1 MLCSWIDEL
10 FCTLNQRA
18 CSENVS
24 NVNVD
29 SLKNASNLL
38 GNVFSVKTSEFSFWK
53 ESTLFYCC
61 PRISVHHRTWANIF
75 CVCMCVYACSFSGP
89 ELNLPPQAFV
99 DVLPQLKV
107 WYILLRFFFCPLLW
121 RDRNPSEGKIKHD
134 CYPGPTSESVQKF
147 QISCKSE
154 WALRSLVNSQ
164 IFYIFFFLCVSFT
177 IFSWAFYGP
186 HSHPC
191 TLKYIFLSF

>member
-1 MLCSWIDEL
+1 MSKYFL
-10 FCTLNQRA
+10 
-18 CSENVS
+18 
-24 NVNVD
+24 
-29 SLKNASNLL
+29 
-38 GNVFSVKTSEFSFWK
+38 
-53 ESTLFYCC
+53 
-61 PRISVHHRTWANIF
+61 
-75 CVCMCVYACSFSGP
+75 CVCACSFSGP

-154 WALRSLVNSQ
+154 WALRSLVHSQ
-164 IFYIFFFLCVSFT
+164 IFYIFFFFLCVIYNF
-177 IFSWAFYGP
+177 
-186 HSHPC
+186 
-191 TLKYIFLSF
+191 FLSLLRPTFTSLHLEIYISFILMIFFFFCQCQMYLRSVSLHNCWIFPDANIKRWSRMNAFTLRYRFFKARISTLLNPSLWSLFTKPTEDKSS

>member
-1 MLCSWIDEL
+1 MSKYFL
-10 FCTLNQRA
+10 
-18 CSENVS
+18 
-24 NVNVD
+24 
-29 SLKNASNLL
+29 
-38 GNVFSVKTSEFSFWK
+38 
-53 ESTLFYCC
+53 
-61 PRISVHHRTWANIF
+61 
-75 CVCMCVYACSFSGP
+75 CVCACSFSGP

-164 IFYIFFFLCVSFT
+164 IFYIFFFFFVCHLQFFLEPFTAHIHILAPWNIYFFHFNDFFFFLPVSNVP
-177 IFSWAFYGP
+177 AFRVP
-186 HSHPC
+186 P
-191 TLKYIFLSF
+191 